1 MRLFDFR
8 HLRLPLQIAVL
19 SDTHGPVDPRIVE
32 LVESCELAIHA
43 GDIGEAAAVE
53 CLHPKVSAP
62 IAVRGNN
69 DVPEKWPAGEAAIL
83 QTFPEEASLLLPGG
97 QLVAVHGHRE
107 GAAKQ
112 RHARLR
118 RRFPEA
124 RAVVYGHSHRQ
135 VADCEADPWILNP
148 GAAGRVR
155 TFGGPAC
162 MILTIEA
169 GGWSVRPLRFPPAK

>member
-1 MRLFDFR
+1 MRLLDFR

-32 LVESCELAIHA
+32 LVDRCELAIHA
-43 GDIGEAAAVE
+43 GDIGRASALEWLRPKAAPPVAV
-53 CLHPKVSAP
+53 L
-62 IAVRGNN
+62 GNN
-69 DVPEKWPAGEAAIL
+69 DVPAKWPVDEAAML
-83 QTFPEEASLLLPGG
+83 RLFPEEASLCLPGG
-97 QLVAVHGHRE
+97 QLVVVHGHRD
-107 GAAKQ
+107 GTAAQ

-124 RAVVYGHSHRQ
+124 RAVIYGHSHRQ
-135 VADCEADPWILNP
+135 VADCEKEPWILNP

-169 GGWSVRPLRFPPAK
+169 DGWSVRPFRFPPAK